1 MASHGARLPVE
12 KLVDSENSSP
22 HADSDSTKASHETND
37 CSVPYS
43 VFSQSTRRWTVLLV
57 ALAGFFSPLSANIYF
72 PALNYLAHDLNVSL
86 KLINL
91 TITAY
96 LIFQGIVP
104 FIVGDAADKMGRR
117 PVYIAAFIVYLGA
130 NIGLALQNSYPAL
143 LVLRILQS
151 SGSSGTI
158 ALAIS
163 VVADLAPPHERG
175 KYMGAAL
182 CGPNTAPSLGP
193 VLGGVLAE
201 KASWRWIFWFLSILS
216 GLCLTLIIFWL
227 PETARRLVGNGSILP
242 GGINKSPL
250 PCKVRPNANRT
261 TARPFKARFR
271 PPNPISCLRIVF
283 EKDTALVLVA
293 NAIFY
298 VNYSCLQASLSPL
311 MMDLY
316 RLNALQ
322 AGLTYLPYG
331 IACGVT
337 SILFGKL
344 SQCYHTIPLI
354 LDTDGNSGRIMD
366 RDYRMTAAAVGF
378 TIDKTNGDDLTRFP
392 IEKARLRSIWYYVTV
407 SITCTVGYGWT
418 LETRTHLAAPL
429 VLQFICGIAVTCTF
443 NIAQQR
449 QARHRIAK
457 MNSAM
462 RSQYHNLHHQNAPT
476 PPTRRGGI
484 APIVPNPQ
492 AQREAQLKELE
503 RREAREKEMAQRRTN
518 RPTDKNLPDGI
529 DEFVIGDGVQ
539 QYKRLRDVE
548 RRLDAM
554 MMRKRLDL
562 QDPRHHGSKRYK
574 KMRIWISNTVDFQQ
588 WQKGEEQEL
597 YDFSGHSEGTYRM
610 KIEGRL
616 LEDKDDTLSDDDD
629 SDAEHEGKV
638 EAPTD
643 NNEKPVVQI
652 GLQPKTKLSH
662 FFKAITV
669 EFDRNKNLQADYT
682 TQVEWKR
689 PSFSPNAAVYPEGAD
704 FDSLEFERKG
714 DSDMNCTVHFYRDDD
729 RYLLSDPLA
738 ELLDCKEADRN
749 FIMIGIWDYVKAM
762 NLQQDDEKRAVQC
775 DDRLRK
781 IFNRDV
787 IYIPQ
792 LDSLLTQHHLFPLPP
807 ISLSYTI
814 RCEPSFHTSA
824 TEPPIPT
831 IYDLTLLVKTPS
843 YVPPLSYDRLR
854 PLAEYDAQLAHVV
867 QAIQHSK
874 SKHAFMTEFEKDP
887 VGFLKRWMGSQRR
900 DLEVIV
906 GDGVGMG
913 RGEGGVGDGYGVG
926 PEWRR
931 GGERGVWGRDEVRE
945 SVKLMRDRG

>member
-1 MASHGARLPVE
+1 MASHSARLPVE
-12 KLVDSENSSP
+12 DSSP
-22 HADSDSTKASHETND
+22 HADSDSDNAKASHKTND
-37 CSVPYS
+37 YSVSYS

-57 ALAGFFSPLSANIYF
+57 ALASFFSPLSANIYF

-117 PVYIAAFIVYLGA
+117 PVYIAAFVVYLGA
-130 NIGLALQNSYPAL
+130 NMGLALQNSYPAL

-201 KASWRWIFWFLSILS
+201 EASWRWIFWFLSILS
-216 GLCLTLIIFWL
+216 GLCLTLIIVWL
-227 PETARRLVGNGSILP
+227 PETARRLVGNGSIFP
-242 GGINKSPL
+242 KGINKSLL

-261 TARPFKARFR
+261 TARPVKARFR

-337 SILFGKL
+337 SILVGKL

-354 LDTDGNSGRIMD
+354 LDTDRNSGRVMD
-366 RDYRMTAAAVGF
+366 RDYRVTAAAVGF

-392 IEKARLRSIWYYVTV
+392 IEKARLRSIWYYVSV
-407 SITCTVGYGWT
+407 STICTVGYGWT
-418 LETRTHLAAPL
+418 LETRTRKARKSNASPKPAASNVLRAAPSRS
-429 VLQFICGIAVTCTF
+429 VHSSQTVADSPDAVS
-443 NIAQQR
+443 
-449 QARHRIAK
+449 RIAK

-484 APIVPNPQ
+484 APVVPNAQ
-492 AQREAQLKELE
+492 TQREAQLKELE

-539 QYKRLRDVE
+539 QYKRMRDVE

-629 SDAEHEGKV
+629 SDAEYEGKD

-643 NNEKPVVQI
+643 NNGNPTEKPVVQI
-652 GLQPKTKLSH
+652 GLQPKTKMSH

-738 ELLDCKEADRN
+738 ELLDCKEADRS
-749 FIMIGIWDYVKAM
+749 FIMIGIWDYIKAM

-781 IFNRDV
+781 
-787 IYIPQ
+787 
-792 LDSLLTQHHLFPLPP
+792 
-807 ISLSYTI
+807 
-814 RCEPSFHTSA
+814 
-824 TEPPIPT
+824 
-831 IYDLTLLVKTPS
+831 
-843 YVPPLSYDRLR
+843 
-854 PLAEYDAQLAHVV
+854 
-867 QAIQHSK
+867 
-874 SKHAFMTEFEKDP
+874 
-887 VGFLKRWMGSQRR
+887 
-900 DLEVIV
+900 
-906 GDGVGMG
+906 
-913 RGEGGVGDGYGVG
+913 
-926 PEWRR
+926 
-931 GGERGVWGRDEVRE
+931 
-945 SVKLMRDRG
+945 

>member
-1 MASHGARLPVE
+1 MASHGAQLPVE

-22 HADSDSTKASHETND
+22 HADPDSTKASHKTND

-117 PVYIAAFIVYLGA
+117 PVYIAAFVVYLGA

-143 LVLRILQS
+143 LVLRVLQS

-216 GLCLTLIIFWL
+216 GLCLTLIVFWL

-242 GGINKSPL
+242 GGINKSLL
-250 PCKVRPNANRT
+250 PCKVRPDAKRT

-271 PPNPISCLRIVF
+271 PPNPVSCLRIVF

-316 RLNALQ
+316 RLNALE

-337 SILFGKL
+337 SILV
-344 SQCYHTIPLI
+344 
-354 LDTDGNSGRIMD
+354 GRIMD

-418 LETRTHLAAPL
+418 LETRTVCNTLVVDLHPDRPATASAA
-429 VLQFICGIAVTCTF
+429 VSITRCSAAAVGVSILQFMLDGLGPGWTFTLFGALGASTLPMLWFEYQWGMKWRTDRLGKRTGRTKEEEKSATADSPDAVS
-443 NIAQQR
+443 
-449 QARHRIAK
+449 RIAK

-462 RSQYHNLHHQNAPT
+462 RSQYLNLHHQNAPT

-492 AQREAQLKELE
+492 AQREAQLKDLE

-539 QYKRLRDVE
+539 QYKRMRDVE

-714 DSDMNCTVHFYRDDD
+714 DSDMNCAVHFYRDDD

-738 ELLDCKEADRN
+738 ELLDCKEADRS
-749 FIMIGIWDYVKAM
+749 FIMIGIWDYIKAM

-831 IYDLTLLVKTPS
+831 VYDLTLLVKTPS

-900 DLEVIV
+900 DLE
-906 GDGVGMG
+906 
-913 RGEGGVGDGYGVG
+913 
-926 PEWRR
+926 
-931 GGERGVWGRDEVRE
+931 
-945 SVKLMRDRG
+945 